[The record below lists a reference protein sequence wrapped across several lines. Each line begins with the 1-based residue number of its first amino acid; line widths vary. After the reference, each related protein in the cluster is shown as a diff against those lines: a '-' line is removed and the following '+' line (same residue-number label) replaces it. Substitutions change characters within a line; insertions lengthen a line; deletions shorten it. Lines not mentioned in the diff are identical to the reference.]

1 MDPIRLKIDSDRM
14 DEAMRGLISAGRDA
28 SPLMRAIAGDMHAAV
43 ETNFR
48 LEGRPPWAGLAPS
61 TQAAR
66 AAKGFWPG
74 KILQRTGP
82 LAAAISEDYDA
93 TSAVVGTKLA
103 YAAAHQ
109 LGARTKAHRIAPRHK
124 KALAFGGRVVKSVM
138 HPGSDIP
145 ARPFLFLDDSDEDKI
160 VGRVTAYLQGL
171 I

>member
-14 DEAMRGLISAGRDA
+14 DESMRGLASAGRDA
-28 SPLMRAIAGDMHAAV
+28 SPLMRVIVGDMLHAV

-66 AAKGFWPG
+66 AAKGYWPG
-74 KILQRTGP
+74 KILQRTGQ
-82 LAAAISEDYDA
+82 LAASITGEYDA
-93 TSAVVGTKLA
+93 TSAVVGTNLA

-109 LGARTKAHRIAPRHK
+109 LGAKTKAHRIEPRNK
-124 KALAFGGRVVKSVM
+124 KALAFGGRVLKSVM
-138 HPGSDIP
+138 HPGSNIP
-145 ARPFLFLDDSDEDKI
+145 ARPFLLLDDPDEDTI

-171 I
+171 T